1 LQVVLALGVLSLSF
15 SYGGPPLSSSVK
27 IFFARLDMG
36 QSVFLLWD
44 PARHGVEEREQRRER
59 EEWKKARTGR
69 ARRK

>member
-1 LQVVLALGVLSLSF
+1 
-15 SYGGPPLSSSVK
+15 
-27 IFFARLDMG
+27 MG